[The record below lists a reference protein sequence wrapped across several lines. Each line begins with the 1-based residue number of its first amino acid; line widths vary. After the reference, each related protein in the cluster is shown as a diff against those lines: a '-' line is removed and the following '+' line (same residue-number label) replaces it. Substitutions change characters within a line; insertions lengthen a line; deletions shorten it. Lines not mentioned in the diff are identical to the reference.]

1 MTCQMS
7 DSKESA
13 YALWLNVHKG
23 NPVLA
28 KREKQVL
35 HGFYPSKQA
44 CEIAGRWIAKSHC
57 TKLYTVTHECA
68 PQDSGE
74 WVKHDN

>member
-1 MTCQMS
+1 MCQMTEQGG
-7 DSKESA
+7 KA

-23 NPVLA
+23 NPVIA

-35 HGFYPSKQA
+35 SGFYSSKAA

-57 TKLYTVTHECA
+57 TDIYTVTHECA
-68 PQDSGE
+68 PQEHGK
-74 WVKHDN
+74 WVQNDN